1 MAKAIT
7 RWENEGGAR
16 EGGSEAMALIDLPTD
31 TLPLS
36 NAEIVQLQ
44 VRVIALENILAVL
57 LAEASAQ
64 QLELVREM
72 SAYISPRPGFTPHP
86 LTIRA
91 ATRMINLIDGAGH
104 LRKLPLGPGTSDD
117 SPPADTRLTPR
128 G

>member
-1 MAKAIT
+1 
-7 RWENEGGAR
+7 
-16 EGGSEAMALIDLPTD
+16 MALTDMPTD

-57 LAEASAQ
+57 LAEASDQ

-104 LRKLPLGPGTSDD
+104 LRKLPLGPGASDD
-117 SPPADTRLTPR
+117 SPPAYTTLTPR